1 MVNPRRARNP
11 FPIVVGA
18 GVLGLVLLGGGAAVL
33 VGGVGG
39 RATPVPA
46 TPDAS
51 TAGVTLPDATLA
63 GPSAA
68 GASPAASV
76 APATLPPGPAV
87 GLSLA
92 GATASSFLA
101 AHPASAVID
110 GDPITAWVTAAAS
123 PADQWLQVTF
133 APAAI
138 TEIQLWNGWQRTQDV
153 YSGNDRPHN
162 VALRFDDGTPIPLAL
177 VDVYGSQRVDIPS
190 QLGIV
195 GATRLRI
202 TILDWYPAKKTAAA
216 GTPTT
221 RAAISEIRLYGIP
234 VTP

>member
-1 MVNPRRARNP
+1 M
-11 FPIVVGA
+11 VGA
-18 GVLGLVLLGGGAAVL
+18 GVLLLLLVGGGAAIL

-39 RATPVPA
+39 RGTPPPA
-46 TPDAS
+46 IPDAS
-51 TAGVTLPDATLA
+51 TAGGSLPGATLA

-68 GASPAASV
+68 AASGAASL

-87 GLSLA
+87 GLTLT
-92 GATASSFLA
+92 GASASSSLSANPA
-101 AHPASAVID
+101 AAAID
-110 GDPITAWVTAAAS
+110 GDPITAWVTAATS

-162 VALRFDDGTPIPLAL
+162 VSLRFDNGTPIPLAL
-177 VDVYGSQRVDIPS
+177 VDVYGSQRVDIPA

-195 GATRLRI
+195 GVTHLRI
-202 TILDWYPAKKTAAA
+202 TILDWYAAKKTATA

-221 RAAISEIRLYGIP
+221 RAAISEIRVYGIP